1 MENVE
6 MLKWII
12 RVKDGKTMVKN
23 ELKLKI
29 HEESDMFS
37 PCDPDQSLLSD
48 DVLSVLGRTFI
59 HKHRRLKEDY
69 AIRIISDTPVNEENV
84 RQKIKDYFMREKE
97 DIEFAIRILSK
108 KAICFALLGA
118 VFLGLWYYLSVL
130 KGVDSELLCIVG
142 WVGFWE
148 ATDIYIMDRP
158 ELLKTRYHLNKLIE
172 SEVTFSQ
179 SD

>member
-1 MENVE
+1 M
-6 MLKWII
+6 
-12 RVKDGKTMVKN
+12 
-23 ELKLKI
+23 
-29 HEESDMFS
+29 
-37 PCDPDQSLLSD
+37 
-48 DVLSVLGRTFI
+48 
-59 HKHRRLKEDY
+59 DY
-69 AIRIISDTPVNEENV
+69 
-84 RQKIKDYFMREKE
+84 Q
-97 DIEFAIRILSK
+97 DIVK
-108 KAICFALLGA
+108 KAICCALLGA

-179 SD
+179 PD